1 MSQIFCKYHTTTP
14 ARWVCR
20 QCHIDYCSQCTPR
33 TDDKLQPAC
42 PVCGNKLESLGAG
55 NIIVPFWHRIPHFFI
70 YPANLI
76 PLLVILSVVA
86 IDSLVGG
93 SLFGFFIQL
102 ALAIVFMKYA
112 YVVLE
117 QSAQGY
123 LKPKPYEWS
132 HLTDE
137 LELPFKQFF
146 VIIVVY
152 AANLL
157 VYDNLGEGMFFI
169 TMFLSV
175 LSFPASVMV
184 LAVEHSFISAFN
196 PIVVLATIKR
206 IGLSYFVLCI
216 FLALLLTGSW
226 VAMDLISG
234 ILPEVVTFQVIDFIS
249 MYFTLIMFH
258 MMGYV
263 IYQYH
268 ENLGFDIEQEFGES
282 EHTDTDSDQLS
293 TPTREID
300 ILIQEGKLDAAN
312 SRMQQQIKENP
323 NDMALW
329 QKYHKFLYVTKDQA
343 NLKVYGAKYI
353 SRLLHEG
360 KPSRAMQVFMDIR
373 QVTEDFKP
381 DNAPERFELA
391 RLLAG
396 NGQARLAM
404 ALLHNLHVDFPSYAD
419 IPKAYYLV
427 AKLLSEQFNDDARAK
442 SIIDFLIKKYPTH
455 PEINMIKEYGDVI
468 ARLSQH

>member
-1 MSQIFCKYHTTTP
+1 MAQTFCKYHATTP
-14 ARWVCR
+14 ARWACR
-20 QCHIDYCSQCTPR
+20 QCQIDYCNQCTPR
-33 TDDKLQPAC
+33 PENKLQPSC
-42 PVCGNKLESLGAG
+42 PVCGSKLESLGAG
-55 NIIVPFWHRIPHFFI
+55 NLIIPFWHRIPHFFI
-70 YPANLI
+70 YPANLV
-76 PLLVILSVVA
+76 PLLVMLAIVA
-86 IDSLVGG
+86 IGGLVGG
-93 SLFGFFIQL
+93 SLFGFLIQL

-123 LKPKPYEWS
+123 LKPRPFEMS
-132 HLTDE
+132 HLADE
-137 LELPFKQFF
+137 LELPFKQLF
-146 VIIVVY
+146 VIIIVY
-152 AANLL
+152 AANLF
-157 VYDNLGEGMFFI
+157 VYENLGEGMFFI

-196 PIVVLATIKR
+196 PLIVLATIKR

-216 FLALLLTGSW
+216 FLTLLLTGSW

-234 ILPEVVTFQVIDFIS
+234 VLPKVLTSQVVIFIFF
-249 MYFTLIMFH
+249 YFTLIMFH

-268 ENLGFDIEQEFGES
+268 ENLGFNIEQEFDES
-282 EHTDTDSDQLS
+282 DEQETESDQPR

-300 ILIQEGKLDAAN
+300 ILIQEGKLDDAN
-312 SRMQQQIKENP
+312 QRMQQQIKDSP

-343 NLKVYGAKYI
+343 NLKKYGAKYI

-373 QVTEDFKP
+373 QVADDFKP

-391 RLLAG
+391 KLLAG

-404 ALLHNLHVDFPSYAD
+404 LLLNNLHVDFPSYAD
-419 IPKAYYLV
+419 IPRAYYLV
-427 AKLLSEQFNDDARAK
+427 AKLLSEQFNDDAKAK
-442 SIIDFLIKKYPTH
+442 SIIDFVVKKYPNH
-455 PEINMIKEYGDVI
+455 PEINTIKEYGEVI
-468 ARLSQH
+468 ERLSRH